1 MNLPWRSVRS
11 LVSRLVP
18 TDGAR
23 LPLPSELSTQLVRL
37 GLDPAAMQRP
47 VTVRAGKTVALDA
60 LVRPHAIETRD
71 LAEYKAWVG
80 VEDHDIDPDQFP
92 LREDQIP
99 SQAWS
104 GRPVTSLADL
114 TDEERIDVERAKDL
128 YLFGYSPWAESYR
141 QVIETC
147 FAPFTANV
155 YCAEWVRIA
164 PEGRLVIDGVP
175 AVLVVNRLTIDDG
188 GQLAVN
194 AVCRAWIGHLV
205 KNVPVAH

>member
-1 MNLPWRSVRS
+1 
-11 LVSRLVP
+11 VSRLAP
-18 TDGAR
+18 AGEAR

-37 GLDPAAMQRP
+37 GLDPAAMQRS
-47 VTVRAGKTVALDA
+47 VTVRAAKTVRLDT
-60 LVRPHAIETRD
+60 LVRPRSIETRD
-71 LAEYKAWVG
+71 LGEYKSWVG
-80 VEDHDIDPDQFP
+80 VEDHEIDPDQFP
-92 LREDQIP
+92 LRESQIP

-114 TDEERIDVERAKDL
+114 TDEERIDVERARDL
-128 YLFGYSPWAESYR
+128 YLFGYSPWTESYR

-147 FAPFTANV
+147 FAPFTAKV
-155 YCAEWVRIA
+155 YCAESVRIA

-175 AVLVVNRLTIDDG
+175 AILLVNRLTIDDG
-188 GQLAVN
+188 GQLAIT

>member
-18 TDGAR
+18 TGEAR
-23 LPLPSELSTQLVRL
+23 LPLPYELSTQLVRF
-37 GLDPAAMQRP
+37 GLDPAAMQRS
-47 VTVRAGKTVALDA
+47 VTVRAGKSVRLDA
-60 LVRPHAIETRD
+60 LVRPHVIETSD
-71 LAEYKAWVG
+71 LAEYKSWVG
-80 VEDHDIDPDQFP
+80 VEDHEIDPDQFP
-92 LREDQIP
+92 LRENQIP

-104 GRPVTSLADL
+104 GRPVASLADL

-128 YLFGYSPWAESYR
+128 YLFGYSPWTESYR

-155 YCAEWVRIA
+155 YCAESIRVA

-175 AVLVVNRLTIDDG
+175 AILVVNRLTIDG
-188 GQLAVN
+188 GQLAIT
-194 AVCRAWIGHLV
+194 AACRAWIGHLV